1 MGSQQVGTQKKLAEN
16 LTPCLNDELRL
27 FPLFPFQKLSWPSRI
42 FRAGSETHVCLLLRL
57 PVSWIK
63 EPFPF
68 QRSLVSWVLA
78 FFFFF
83 WLYWVYIAV
92 HRGYSRSSGQA
103 SHYGSFSYCR
113 AQALGVQAAAAA
125 AHRLNRC
132 SSRAYDAYSSVAG
145 VHRLCC
151 SAACGTLP
159 DECSNPRPLYWQ
171 PDSYPL
177 CHQASPSIG
186 FWAVSSQT
194 WVWKQLHIYTVIYRQ
209 VRVLP
214 LAIGIPLFA
223 SILPHIESLWSSS
236 EIICVNK
243 CVCV

>member
-27 FPLFPFQKLSWPSRI
+27 FPLFPFQKLLWPSRI

-57 PVSWIK
+57 PISLNK
-63 EPFPF
+63 GTFPFPTKF
-68 QRSLVSWVLA
+68 SLLSIGF

-83 WLYWVYIAV
+83 WLYWVYVAV

-113 AQALGVQAAAAA
+113 AQALSVRAA

-132 SSRAYDAYSSVAG
+132 GSRAYEAYSSVAG

-151 SAACGTLP
+151 SVVCAILP
-159 DECSNPRPLYWQ
+159 DECSNPCPLYWQ

-186 FWAVSSQT
+186 F
-194 WVWKQLHIYTVIYRQ
+194 
-209 VRVLP
+209 
-214 LAIGIPLFA
+214 
-223 SILPHIESLWSSS
+223 
-236 EIICVNK
+236 
-243 CVCV
+243 